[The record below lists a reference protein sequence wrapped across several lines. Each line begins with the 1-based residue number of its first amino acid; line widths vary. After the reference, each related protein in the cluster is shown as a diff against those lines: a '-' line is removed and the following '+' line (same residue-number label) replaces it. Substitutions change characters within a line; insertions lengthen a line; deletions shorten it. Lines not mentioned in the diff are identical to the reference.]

1 MEEDTFFESST
12 VDITIYNTSDFYFP
26 NQLWH
31 VKSSKEMAIKT
42 SVMLFIAIPGL
53 YMNFVI
59 LVVLIRN
66 RWLWTP
72 SFFLVGNLAL
82 VDFLTLLFCPWFML
96 VRDFFQ
102 NYVLQNFGCRF
113 EGFMQVSFLLAN
125 VLAVILVS
133 YDRLAAAVLPTEAR
147 ITKKAAPKI
156 IVGSWAIAL
165 IVSIPWIIFREYIER
180 QWINHLET
188 FCAEDPKILRIYWQ
202 FTLILVVWLPL
213 GIMLITYVGII
224 WRLERSAR
232 KLSSRGGGQLVARAK
247 ARTMRVA
254 AGVLLA
260 DCICRNPYSVLVY
273 KRNNQREDDDKI
285 NWVDGPYSV
294 LWFVA
299 NVLMLS
305 NCTINPLIYGF
316 TNNRLLK
323 AMDRT
328 PGVACCKFGSWC
340 FVCAS
345 NSKTELRLQQDKN
358 SEKIFV
364 IEASPKPKRKLSRM
378 IKNMLHI
385 NADALDLNTHH
396 LDELTTKPTKV
407 TPIPHPLD
415 HNTGEIQIENENA
428 KDNKSNEKSE
438 EDKL

>member
-1 MEEDTFFESST
+1 MEEETLVESST
-12 VDITIYNTSDFYFP
+12 IDITIYNTSDFYFP
-26 NQLWH
+26 NELWH
-31 VKSSKEMAIKT
+31 IKSPKEIAIKT

-53 YMNFVI
+53 YMNFII
-59 LVVLIRN
+59 LVVLIKN
-66 RWLWTP
+66 RYLWTP

-82 VDFLTLLFCPWFML
+82 IDFLTLLLCPWFML
-96 VRDFFQ
+96 VRDFYQ
-102 NYVLQNFGCRF
+102 NYVLKNFGCRF

-147 ITKKAAPKI
+147 ITKKAAPKL
-156 IVGSWAIAL
+156 IVGSWFIAL
-165 IVSIPWIIFREYIER
+165 VFSIPWIVHREYIER
-180 QWINHLET
+180 QWSNHLES
-188 FCAEDPKILRIYWQ
+188 FCAEDPRVLRIYWQ

-213 GIMLITYVGII
+213 SIMLFTYAGII

-260 DCICRNPYSVLVY
+260 DFICRNPYSVLVY
-273 KRNNQREDDDKI
+273 KRNEDMDDEDKI
-285 NWVDGPYSV
+285 NWVDGPFAV

-299 NVLMLS
+299 NTLMLA

-340 FVCAS
+340 CVCAS
-345 NSKTELRLQQDKN
+345 NSKKELRLQQDKN
-358 SEKIFV
+358 TEKIFV
-364 IEASPKPKRKLSRM
+364 IEASPKPKRKISRL

-396 LDELTTKPTKV
+396 LEELTTKPTKI
-407 TPIPHPLD
+407 TPCPHVPE
-415 HNTGEIQIENENA
+415 HNTGEVENKNDNV
-428 KDNKSNEKSE
+428 KDDKSE